1 MRSRLS
7 LDCSLFSSLFRTSTW
22 FAILSRDSQRR
33 KDKYRLRMDH
43 HIVCQEGDLI
53 DSFID
58 SDLLIDSYSSH
69 SETAFSG
76 SIDISESLLNSY
88 SALDNINPPSLAY
101 SRLFQSSSNSKS
113 PNSDPGRLIATTGGL
128 GRDQPSSL
136 STYKTRNP
144 TPSPIFL
151 VVQTR
156 NGSFNLLQ
164 TYSSPQ
170 IPRSGSDFQ

>member
-1 MRSRLS
+1 
-7 LDCSLFSSLFRTSTW
+7 
-22 FAILSRDSQRR
+22 
-33 KDKYRLRMDH
+33 MDH
-43 HIVCQEGDLI
+43 HIVYWERDLN
-53 DSFID
+53 DVFID

-76 SIDISESLLNSY
+76 SIDISEPLLKSH
-88 SALDNINPPSLAY
+88 SALHNIHPPSLAH
-101 SRLFQSSSNSKS
+101 SRLFQSSSISKS
-113 PNSDPGRLIATTGGL
+113 PYSDPGRLIATTGGL

-144 TPSPIFL
+144 PPSPMFL

-156 NGSFNLLQ
+156 SGSFNLLQ

-170 IPRSGSDFQ
+170 IPRSGSDFQWRSTIIWRRLEGIEKVRILLSVPPKLALSFF